1 MKNYKFFKP
10 EIFSTN
16 HKSGVEINKLLL
28 RRLSDLGVTT
38 ADTCCSDGTQTIDQ
52 KIAALRTQ
60 VGTYKEYKVL
70 VSQTGTA
77 FTNST
82 VKLLIPNTIGTIT
95 AAYVSPGVY
104 TLNSAALFTANKSEG
119 WISNNK
125 GVQYNMSITRVST
138 SQYVINTWDATG
150 AGTLANALMTDTPV
164 TIRVWS

>member
-60 VGTYKEYKVL
+60 VGTYKEYRALITQAGSTSGDIPSAIVL
-70 VSQTGTA
+70 NNTLGLVPVFTRTSAGLYVVTDATGKFTTNKTSVSLSPSIADTT
-77 FTNST
+77 T
-82 VKLLIPNTIGTIT
+82 VGIRTSANE
-95 AAYVSPGVY
+95 VS
-104 TLNSAALFTANKSEG
+104 LNSAVGNTGVATDSKMTKSLL
-119 WISNNK
+119 
-125 GVQYNMSITRVST
+125 
-138 SQYVINTWDATG
+138 VIQ
-150 AGTLANALMTDTPV
+150 
-164 TIRVWS
+164 VWS

>member
-60 VGTYKEYKVL
+60 VGTYKEYRAL
-70 VSQTGTA
+70 ITQTGTA
-77 FTNST
+77 APTATILN
-82 VKLLIPNTIGTIT
+82 NTLGVPTSG
-95 AAYVSPGVY
+95 AFAYTSAGLY
-104 TLNSAALFTANKSEG
+104 TLTAIGKFTANKTAVLFEPSIADTTTVAARTSADVVTLNVAVG
-119 WISNNK
+119 NT
-125 GVQYNMSITRVST
+125 GVATNAKITESLL
-138 SQYVINTWDATG
+138 VIQ
-150 AGTLANALMTDTPV
+150 
-164 TIRVWS
+164 VWS

>member
-38 ADTCCSDGTQTIDQ
+38 ADTCCSDGTQTIDE

-60 VGTYKEYKVL
+60 SGTYKEYKVL

-77 FTNST
+77 APDTT
-82 VKLLIPNTIGTIT
+82 KLLTPNTIGTIT

-104 TLNSAALFTANKSEG
+104 TLNSAALFTADKSEG